1 MSKDKLTI
9 GAILFPEYDL
19 LDVNGPLRMFGALEN
34 VNILM
39 ISQHGDKI
47 KSGSKI
53 GNYTEYNFG
62 NCPEFDI
69 LFVPGGM
76 GTRKEVNNP
85 VLLEFIKNQIPK
97 VKYVLVVCTGAG
109 LVAKTGLLDGKKA
122 TTNKLAW
129 QWVTSQGPN
138 VLWKKKAR
146 WVVDGKIYTSS
157 GVSAG
162 MDMALGFISDVYG
175 RKVANDVALKT
186 EYDWHTD
193 PNWDPFGEKI

>member
-97 VKYVLVVCTGAG
+97 VKYVLIVCTGAG

-129 QWVTSQGPN
+129 QWVTSQ
-138 VLWKKKAR
+138 
-146 WVVDGKIYTSS
+146 
-157 GVSAG
+157 VSAG

>member
-69 LFVPGGM
+69 LFVPG
-76 GTRKEVNNP
+76 TRLCFFIYYLIYH
-85 VLLEFIKNQIPK
+85 LLIN
-97 VKYVLVVCTGAG
+97 LS
-109 LVAKTGLLDGKKA
+109 
-122 TTNKLAW
+122 N
-129 QWVTSQGPN
+129 
-138 VLWKKKAR
+138 
-146 WVVDGKIYTSS
+146 
-157 GVSAG
+157 
-162 MDMALGFISDVYG
+162 
-175 RKVANDVALKT
+175 
-186 EYDWHTD
+186 
-193 PNWDPFGEKI
+193 